1 MTNPDPEDEAFEELS
16 LKQGHWQHT
25 SGWRK
30 KQIMETSMKSRQVF
44 IALMIG
50 KGYTPEELAWEGRKF
65 SNPAITTRWNYFLLG
80 WEMRGTQSTEGG

>member
-1 MTNPDPEDEAFEELS
+1 MGRCNQN
-16 LKQGHWQHT
+16 KG
-25 SGWRK
+25 
-30 KQIMETSMKSRQVF
+30 TSMKARQMF

-50 KGYTPEELAWEGRKF
+50 KGYTVEELAWEGRKF